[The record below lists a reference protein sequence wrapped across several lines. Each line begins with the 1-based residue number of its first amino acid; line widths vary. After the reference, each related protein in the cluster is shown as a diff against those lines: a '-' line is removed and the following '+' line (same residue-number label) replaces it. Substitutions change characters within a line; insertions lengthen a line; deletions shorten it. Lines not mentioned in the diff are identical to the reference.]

1 MTRLTA
7 AVLLVSALVATSLAG
22 QTIVQSRGVDSRVDY
37 ASLTRFGPWDDR
49 NYDLNAEDL
58 ALLAPNEAEQIV
70 PIPAFF
76 RVQLRREWPDLRR
89 EGEAQ
94 YPRVAFNYFIYLYG
108 GYLID
113 GKLYHDLTWEDGRYR
128 VVTVLGEDFGPFI
141 ARHLLLP
148 EFLSGESRVSASPS
162 AAESAVA
169 VNPANPDLVLVGSNG
184 PGSGQ
189 KMHYSTNG
197 GVSWTQVSL
206 PLGSTC
212 CDPSVEWNTAGTLA
226 YAATLGVS
234 GGCCGVW
241 VYRSGDDGVSWTDL
255 ENETPGDPRREI
267 TNSGSDKE
275 YLHVDRFPTSP
286 CNDDVYL
293 TWHDSNVLKFARSLD
308 DANTFQP
315 TIAFSSASDFRGIGS
330 DIATDK
336 AGNIYYFWPAFN
348 SKKIWVHKSTDCGAS
363 FDSTPTEVAT
373 TQDGFDFAVPSME
386 TRRVFIYNSADV
398 DLTNGPYANRIYVA
412 WTDDANPE
420 AASPANNH
428 ARIQVAWSGDG
439 GATWNV
445 RTPHETADVLTV
457 DRYHPWLAVAGD
469 GSVHVIFYD
478 TRNDPTRQS
487 VDLYHSF
494 STDGGDTWSPPDRL
508 TTVSSP
514 NITDGFEWGD
524 YNGLSAVMSD
534 VIAVYTDNR
543 NELGGGGNS
552 VDVYSIGLQAAQS
565 IFTDGF
571 ESGDTSAWSA
581 AVP

>member
-7 AVLLVSALVATSLAG
+7 AVLLASSLVATSLAG

-49 NYDLNAEDL
+49 NYDLTAEDL
-58 ALLAPNEAEQIV
+58 TLLAPNEAEQIV

-76 RVQLRREWPDLRR
+76 RVELRREMPDLQR
-89 EGEAQ
+89 EGVAQ
-94 YPRVAFNYFIYLYG
+94 YPRKALNYFEQRYG

-113 GKLYHDLTWEDGRYR
+113 GRLYEDLTWEDGRYR
-128 VVTVLGEDFGPFI
+128 VVTVLGEDYGRFV
-141 ARHLLLP
+141 ARRLLLP
-148 EFLSGESRVSASPS
+148 EFLSGEARLTNPTGG
-162 AAESAVA
+162 AESAVA
-169 VNPANPDLVLVGSNG
+169 VSPANPETVLAGTNG
-184 PGSGQ
+184 PGGGQ

-197 GVSWTQVSL
+197 GVTWTQVSL
-206 PLGSTC
+206 PLGGTC
-212 CDPSVEWNTAGTLA
+212 CDPTVEWNTAGTLA
-226 YAATLGVS
+226 YAATLGGS
-234 GGCCGVW
+234 CCAW

-255 ENETPGDPRREI
+255 EDQTPGDPRREFG
-267 TNSGSDKE
+267 GSSTDKE

-293 TWHDSNVLKFARSLD
+293 TWHDSNVLKFDHSAD
-308 DANTFQP
+308 DGNTWDP
-315 TIAFSSASDFRGIGS
+315 TIAFSSASDYRGIGS
-330 DIATDK
+330 DITSDK
-336 AGNIYYFWPAFN
+336 AGNVYYFWPAFN

-363 FDSTPTEVAT
+363 FDPNPTQVAT

-398 DLTNGPYANRIYVA
+398 DLTDGPYANRVYVA
-412 WTDDANPE
+412 WTDDDNAE
-420 AASPANNH
+420 SGIPANNH
-428 ARIQVAWSGDG
+428 ARIWVAFSADG
-439 GATWNV
+439 GATWNL
-445 RTPHETADVLTV
+445 RTPHETGDISSV
-457 DRYHPWLAVAGD
+457 DRYHEWLAVAGD

-494 STDGGDTWSPPDRL
+494 STDGGDTWSAPERL

-514 NITDGFEWGD
+514 NISNGFEWGD

-543 NELGGGGNS
+543 NELGGGGDS
-552 VDVYSIGLQAAQS
+552 VDVYAIGLQAAQIVFS
-565 IFTDGF
+565 DGF
-571 ESGDTSAWSA
+571 ESGDTSAWST